1 MMEIYEFKVA
11 LVPNMTTEHHTIFV
25 KVSYYIEKYWKI
37 KIWKSIDN
45 DHRTWYLP
53 EYFVCGLLEEWD
65 GFAERVAWAWVW
77 HAALCASGKDFLWIN

>member
-45 DHRTWYLP
+45 DHRT
-53 EYFVCGLLEEWD
+53 
-65 GFAERVAWAWVW
+65 
-77 HAALCASGKDFLWIN
+77 